1 MRKIIILQFL
11 ALLFIAMMVGACS
24 GLSLA
29 PATQT
34 VSPLPLTRTPTPTP
48 TRTRIWFP
56 ATATPVRQS
65 TRAVVIETPD
75 QRPLSNTILV
85 EDDFSVPN
93 RWTTTR
99 TEYGTI
105 AYGLDELT
113 IALNQKRMS
122 LYSFFLEPIPDQYY
136 LEMSVAPSL
145 CKGEDLYGIAFRV
158 QSNSDFYRLVLRCDG
173 QIRVDLIRG
182 GSVVTIVEQPSS
194 GQLRPGALQDIP
206 VALWLNETDVQ
217 VFIDGVY
224 QFNVDQLLWRTGGIG
239 VYARNVCDT
248 PLTVSFSQFILREG
262 QAFPPTPVPTWT
274 PLPAPTKTPL
284 KHP

>member
-11 ALLFIAMMVGACS
+11 ALLFIVMIVGACS
-24 GLSLA
+24 GLNLA

-34 VSPLPLTRTPTPTP
+34 ASPLPLKRTPTPTP
-48 TRTRIWFP
+48 TPTRIWFP
-56 ATATPVRQS
+56 ATATPLRQP
-65 TRAVVIETPD
+65 TRAALIATLD
-75 QRPLSNTILV
+75 QRPLSNTILI
-85 EDDFSVPN
+85 EDDFSVPG

-99 TEYGTI
+99 TEYGSV

-113 IALNQKRMS
+113 IALKQKRTS
-122 LYSFFLEPIPDQYY
+122 LYSFFLEPVPDQYY
-136 LEMSVAPSL
+136 LEMFVTPSL
-145 CKGEDLYGIAFRV
+145 CKSEDLYGVAFRV

-182 GSVVTIVEQPSS
+182 GSVVTIVEQPTS
-194 GQLRPGALQDIP
+194 GQLRPGALQEIP
-206 VALWLNETDVQ
+206 VALWLNANEVQ

-239 VYARNVCDT
+239 VYARNACDT

-262 QAFPPTPVPTWT
+262 HAFPPTPVPTWT

-284 KHP
+284 KRP